1 MVLTR
6 QGYGRAAP
14 SQLDDRRE
22 VDLHGVRNR
31 GPQHALVL
39 GDGEVD
45 ALLLVP
51 VELVDDRQV
60 VDAALDPPVVGDLHA
75 PLRQNRAVLDTR
87 GEQPSLQ
94 P

>member
-1 MVLTR
+1 MLLTR

-22 VDLHGVRNR
+22 VDLDGAGDG

-39 GDGEVD
+39 RDRQVD

-51 VELVDDRQV
+51 VELVDGRQI
-60 VDAALDPPVVGDLHA
+60 VDTALDPPVVGDAGLG
-75 PLRQNRAVLDTR
+75 VLPPWSVR
-87 GEQPSLQ
+87 PRWSA
-94 P
+94 